1 MEAVEIRSLVETQ
14 RAWFRT
20 GATLPLSARRRAL
33 SDLRAAM
40 EEFRPQVHQA
50 LMKDLGKCEQEAFMC
65 ETGLA
70 LSELSYVEKNLA
82 RWVRDRTVPTPLTNF
97 AARSFVRP
105 MPYGVTLIM
114 SPWNYPYLL
123 SVEPIIDAIA
133 AGNTVILKPSAYSP
147 NVCAVLKSMLS
158 RAFPER
164 LCAVVTGGRAENQS
178 LLEQK
183 FDNIFF
189 TGSQTVGKEVL
200 RHAAEHLTPVTLE
213 LGGKS
218 PVVVDHT
225 ADLALAARRIV
236 FGKYLN
242 AGQTCVAPDYVLCEA
257 AVKDRFIEEVLREI
271 RRQLGENPLENPEY
285 SRMINEKHFRRV
297 LDLIDTDKVRCGGVG
312 NPNTLRIAP
321 TVIDNVSLDDPVMC
335 EEIFGPVLPVLT
347 VTGIVEAVEIINRRP
362 RPLAL
367 YVFSKDRAAQKEVTT
382 KCAFGG
388 GCINDT
394 IIHLAT
400 SEMGFGGMGE
410 SGMGAYHGKT
420 GFDAFSHYKSIVDK
434 KTWIDLGMRYRP
446 YTNLGRKLV
455 EVFLK

>member
-1 MEAVEIRSLVETQ
+1 MEEVEIRCLVEVQ

-20 GATLPLSARRRAL
+20 GATLPVSARRKAL
-33 SDLRAAM
+33 SDLHTAM

-70 LSELSYVEKNLA
+70 LSELSYVEKNLVK
-82 RWVRDRTVPTPLTNF
+82 WSRDKTVPTPLTNF

-147 NVCAVLKSMLS
+147 NVCTVLKKMLS
-158 RAFPER
+158 KALPEQ

-189 TGSQTVGKEVL
+189 TGSQTVGREVL
-200 RHAAEHLTPVTLE
+200 RYAAKYLTPVTLE

-225 ADLALAARRIV
+225 ADLALSARRIV

-257 AVKDRFIEEVLREI
+257 SVKNRFIEEVLKEI
-271 RRQLGENPLENPEY
+271 KRQLGENPLDNPEY
-285 SRMINEKHFRRV
+285 SRMVNEKHFLRV
-297 LDLIDTDKVRCGGVG
+297 MGLIDEEKVRCGGICDLE
-312 NPNTLRIAP
+312 TLRIAP
-321 TVIDNVSLDDPVMC
+321 TVLDNVTFDDPVMG
-335 EEIFGPVLPVLT
+335 EEIFGPVLPVLS
-347 VTGIVEAVEIINRRP
+347 VTDIAEAVEIINERP

-367 YVFSKDRAAQKEVTT
+367 YVFSKDKLAQKMITT

-410 SGMGAYHGKT
+410 SGMGAYHGKA
-420 GFDAFSHYKSIVDK
+420 GFDAFTHYKSIVDK

-446 YTNLGRKLV
+446 YTNMGKKLV
-455 EVFLK
+455 QMFLK